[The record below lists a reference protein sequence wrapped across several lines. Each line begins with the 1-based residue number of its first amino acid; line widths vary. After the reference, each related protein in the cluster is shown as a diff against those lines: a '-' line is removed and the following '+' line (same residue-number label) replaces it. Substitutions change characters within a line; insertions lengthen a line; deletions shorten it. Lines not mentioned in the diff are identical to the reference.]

1 MESVLKIINKKTIL
15 LAMYLCLIGLQT
27 SIAQEVKHEAQKAFR
42 VSKPS
47 KVEHVPPMATRMRTL
62 ESPDLTKAIE
72 AKDGRSVSHK
82 ALIGKGSKGDDVLA
96 KKPHKLKASITANK
110 PELVFETAIST
121 YTPTDP
127 TGAVGPNH
135 YFTTHNKGFQIF
147 DKTGKSLT
155 GGVKSPTPAIFPTDG
170 CCDMTISYDNNA
182 DRWVLSML
190 IKLNGGVQVAV
201 SDGPDPIND
210 GWTVYTFSEIN
221 DYQKLSVWRDGY
233 YMTDN
238 DSLNP
243 TKIHVFERSAMID
256 DPSAGTTPRIVS
268 FTVPGLIVSGGVS
281 PQVLNISNFNWPTSG
296 GATIVYMQDDAW
308 EGVLEDNIKLWT
320 IDMDWINI
328 SNSTI
333 SAPQKL
339 GAAEGVTP
347 FAHKFGAYGGACL
360 TQPGGGTDLD
370 ALQGKIMNQAQFRKF
385 RTHNSAV
392 FNFVVD
398 ADGSS
403 AIQAGVRWYEL
414 RQSGDGQPWRV
425 HQEGTYTAS
434 DSKHAWNASLI
445 MDEQGNIG
453 MGYTSMSSANSV
465 NKNVYAG
472 SYFTG
477 RYANDP
483 LGTMTIAE
491 ELIMT
496 GSAKFTYGRYGDY
509 SKIDIDPAND
519 KKFWFVNEIKGNKR
533 KNVAGVFQI
542 APDVANDIGVI
553 HLDAPLSGALGTDE
567 SITVT
572 IFNYGQ
578 NPASNFEV
586 NYQID
591 GGTKI
596 SETYAGPAIPSNQA
610 AQFTFATKA
619 DLSTIGHKYS
629 IAATTNQGSDE
640 DNTNNQVTEQL
651 THKHP
656 NDIGVS
662 AILTPFSKQVLG
674 AEEPITVV
682 IKNYGTASQSNFD
695 VSYSINGGTAV
706 VDRIAGPLAPGSWL
720 KYTFT
725 TKGDFSGTTETYII
739 DAETSLSSDNVAKNN
754 NSEITLK
761 KASCVSETNVV
772 PQVVGPN
779 KDDITKS
786 DIYINTDMPI
796 NDVNVT
802 VNIEHTWANDLD
814 VKLIGPNWR
823 TEVVLFN
830 DVGGGED
837 NFINTAFDDDA
848 NTGIENGAAPF
859 TGTFKPQGRLRKF
872 IDAGLSSK
880 GNWRLYIE
888 DDQDGDG
895 GNLISWFIEL
905 CNKKTLFIEENNL
918 EGDFKILNDGNN
930 QFEITLSTTALSEDL
945 DLYIYDALGQSLLWD
960 RIRNEN
966 GTYRYDLNMSYA
978 SPGVYIIRLGDN
990 SVFATKRIIVK

>member
-1 MESVLKIINKKTIL
+1 MCKKLTLFVIC
-15 LAMYLCLIGLQT
+15 LCLIGLQT
-27 SIAQEVKHEAQKAFR
+27 AIAQEDKNGAQKAFR

-47 KVEHVPPMATRMRTL
+47 KVEHVPPLATRMRTL
-62 ESPDLTKAIE
+62 ERPDLTKTIE
-72 AKDGRSVSHK
+72 VKDGRSLTHK

-96 KKPHKLKASITANK
+96 KKPHKLKAAITANK
-110 PELVFETAIST
+110 PALVFETATSN

-155 GGVKSPTPAIFPTDG
+155 GGVMSPTPAIFPSRG

-190 IKLNGGVQVAV
+190 ISGTTGKVQVAV

-210 GWTVYTFSEIN
+210 GWTVYTYNEIN

-238 DSLNP
+238 DPRNAD
-243 TKIHVFERSAMID
+243 KIHVFERSAMID

-268 FTVPGLIVSGGVS
+268 FVVPEIFIGRKRG
-281 PQVLNISNFNWPTSG
+281 PQFLNISSNNWPTSG
-296 GATIVYMQDDAW
+296 GATLVLMRDDTE
-308 EGVLEDNIKLWT
+308 EGISEDHIKIWT
-320 IDMDWINI
+320 VNMDWNTI

-333 SAPQKL
+333 SVPQKL
-339 GAAEGVTP
+339 GAAAGISPFVHFFGV
-347 FAHKFGAYGGACL
+347 FGGACL
-360 TQPGGGTDLD
+360 TQPGGGVALD
-370 ALQGKIMNQAQFRKF
+370 AIQGNIMNQAQFRKF
-385 RTHNSAV
+385 PTHNSAV

-398 ADGSS
+398 VDGSS

-425 HQEGTYTAS
+425 HQEGTYTAP
-434 DSKHAWNASLI
+434 DKRHAWNASLI

-453 MGYTSMSSANSV
+453 MGYGSMSSANSV
-465 NKNVYAG
+465 DKNVYAG

-477 RYANDP
+477 RHANDP

-491 ELIMT
+491 ELIKAGT
-496 GSAKFTYGRYGDY
+496 GNFPNGRYGDY

-519 KKFWFVNEIKGNKR
+519 KKFWYVNELMNNGR
-533 KNVAGVFQI
+533 KNIAGVFQI
-542 APDVANDIGVI
+542 ASDFNNDAGVI
-553 HLDAPLSGALGTDE
+553 HVDAPLSGALGTDE

-578 NPASNFEV
+578 NPASNFDV

-591 GGTKI
+591 GGSVIT
-596 SETYAGPAIPSNQA
+596 EAYTGTAIPSNKT

-619 DLSTIGHKYS
+619 DFSTVGHKYR
-629 IAATTNQGSDE
+629 IVAATNLGSDE
-640 DNTNNQVTEQL
+640 DNNNDQVTQQL

-662 AILTPFSKQVLG
+662 AILTPFSKQILS
-674 AEEPITVV
+674 ADEPITVV
-682 IKNYGTASQSNFD
+682 IKNYGSASQSNFD
-695 VSYSINGGTAV
+695 VSYSINGSTAV
-706 VDRIAGPLAPGSWL
+706 VERIAGPLAPGSWL
-720 KYTFT
+720 KHTFA
-725 TKGDFSGTTETYII
+725 TKGDFSGTAETYII
-739 DAETSLSSDNVAKNN
+739 DTKTDLTSDADATN
-754 NSEITLK
+754 NSSQMTIKTT
-761 KASCVSETNVV
+761 SCVSESNNV
-772 PQVVGPN
+772 PQAVGPN
-779 KDDITKS
+779 KDAITKS
-786 DIYINTDMPI
+786 DIYLSIDIPI
-796 NDVNVT
+796 NDVKVT
-802 VNIEHTWANDLD
+802 VNIEHSWATDLD

-830 DVGGGED
+830 DVGGGGD
-837 NFINTAFDDDA
+837 DFINTVFDDDA
-848 NTGIENGAAPF
+848 NTAIENGTPPF
-859 TGTFKPQGRLRKF
+859 TGTFKPQGRLRDF

-880 GNWRLYIE
+880 GDWRLQIE

-895 GNLISWFIEL
+895 GNLISWSIEL

-918 EGDFKILNDGNN
+918 EGAFNISTNGSN
-930 QFEITLSTTALSEDL
+930 QFEITLSATSLSKDL
-945 DLYIYDALGQSLLWD
+945 DLYVYDALGQNLLWSTL
-960 RIRNEN
+960 RNEN

-978 SPGVYIIRLGDN
+978 SSGVYIVRLGDN
-990 SVFATKRIIVK
+990 AAFATKRIIVK